1 MSDKHQKERF
11 DVIVI
16 GAGPAGMM
24 AAGTAATQG
33 MRVLLVEKKERPG
46 KKLAITGKGRCNV
59 TNHCPWEE
67 VIPAIPTNG
76 RFLYGALSRFS
87 PENTIAFFE
96 NLGILLKTERGNR
109 VFPVSDRAQD
119 IVEALVRFCQRA
131 GVTFR
136 FNTPVSTVLKDGE
149 RVLGIRTTD
158 GEEYLADRVL
168 IACGG
173 SSYPGTGSNGDG
185 VRLAAKLGHT
195 ITPLRPSLV
204 ALCMEEQE
212 ECAGMQGLSLR
223 NCAIQVRDTVKKRVI
238 YEDFGELLFTHF
250 GLSGPVILSASA
262 HMREMQP
269 QRYEFSINLKPG
281 LSPEQ
286 LDLRLQRDLLENKN
300 RDFSNSLG
308 GLLPKKMIPTVIARS
323 GIPMDQKCNQITRGQ
338 RGDLAAVLRNLSFHV
353 KGFRPIEEA
362 IVTSGGV
369 SVKQVNPKTME
380 SKLLQGLY
388 FAGEVLDVDAYT
400 GGFNLQIAFSTGYLA
415 AQSWIAEK

>member
-1 MSDKHQKERF
+1 MNKGKKF
-11 DVIVI
+11 DAIII

-24 AAGTAATQG
+24 AAGMAAQQG
-33 MRVLLVEKKERPG
+33 MQVLLVEKKEYPG

-59 TNHCPWEE
+59 TNHCPWQE
-67 VIPAIPTNG
+67 VISAIPTNG

-87 PENTIAFFE
+87 PEDTMAFFE
-96 NLGILLKTERGNR
+96 NLGVPLKTERGNR

-119 IVEALVRFCQRA
+119 IVEALVRFNRNA
-131 GVTFR
+131 GVTFL
-136 FNTPVSTVLKDGE
+136 FNTPVSAILHDGE
-149 RVLGIRTTD
+149 QVRGIRTAD
-158 GEEYLADRVL
+158 GEEYLADQVL

-212 ECAGMQGLSLR
+212 ECARMQGLSLR
-223 NCAIQVRDTVKKRVI
+223 NCAIQVQDTAKKKVI

-250 GLSGPVILSASA
+250 GISGPVILSASA

-269 QRYEFSINLKPG
+269 GRYEISINLKPG

-286 LDLRLQRDLLENKN
+286 LDLRLQRDFLENKN

-308 GLLPKKMIPTVIARS
+308 ALLPKKMIPIVMERS
-323 GIPMDQKCNQITRGQ
+323 GIPGTQKCNQITRAQ
-338 RGDLAAVLRNLSFHV
+338 RGDLAAVLRNLCFYV

-369 SVKQVNPKTME
+369 SVREVNPKTME
-380 SKLLQGLY
+380 SKRVHGLY

-415 AQSWIAEK
+415 AESWISQKIE